1 MKIEDVT
8 NYGKG
13 LVELSTDPGFIKT
26 KKQIMMLVAKSLL
39 REIGML
45 QMVKLMWQVN
55 KEKKRM
61 KARDWPNIEKR
72 GFDKGNLGVVREDV
86 ANMKVLAHMFGDDK
100 ACLLFSKILN
110 ETDDKLAAQ
119 EPKGN
124 LLLLPVHEF
133 KACDDPFI
141 AFKEFIKASEEEMVK
156 EGSHEIEIIQDTN
169 HTLAY
174 NVNYCLAHEVAKE
187 SGNPIFGIPWCQI
200 DDIAL
205 PKIGADIGFKYAR
218 PGSLCSG
225 KPKCDFRFERVPPA
239 A

>member
-1 MKIEDVT
+1 MKFEQVT

-13 LVELSTDPGFIKT
+13 LIELSQDPSFIKT
-26 KKQIMMLVAKSLL
+26 KKQIMMLVAKILL
-39 REIGML
+39 REIGMT
-45 QMVKLMWQVN
+45 QMIKLMWQVN
-55 KEKKRM
+55 KEKKKI
-61 KARDWPNIEKR
+61 KAHDWANLATR
-72 GFDKGNLGVVREDV
+72 GFDKENLGVVLDDV
-86 ANMKVLAHMFGDDK
+86 ANMKVLTHMFGDDK

-169 HTLAY
+169 DRFAY
-174 NVNYCLAHEVAKE
+174 TVSYCLAHEVARE
-187 SGNPIFGIPWCQI
+187 SGNPVFGFPWCEI

-205 PKIGADIGFKYAR
+205 PKVGADIGFKYTR
-218 PGSLCSG
+218 PGTLCLG
-225 KPKCDFRFERVPPA
+225 KPKCDFRFERVAPA